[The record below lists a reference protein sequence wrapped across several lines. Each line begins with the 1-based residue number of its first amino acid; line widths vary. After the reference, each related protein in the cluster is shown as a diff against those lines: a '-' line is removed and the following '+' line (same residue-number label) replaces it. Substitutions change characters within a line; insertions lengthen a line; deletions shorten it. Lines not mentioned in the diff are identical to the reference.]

1 MQRGSGMSTVE
12 RQPATI
18 DDLYKVEGKA
28 ELVGGEIVKMSP
40 SGFWHMRI
48 NFVILSSLKRYES
61 DTGQGYAFGDG
72 GGFLCDLPGR
82 KSFSPDCSYYTGHLP
97 RSGHQFLPEPP
108 LFAVEIRS
116 ENDYGPRAEKAMADK
131 RADYFAA
138 GTKAVWD
145 VDPEGPVFVRLYLSE
160 NPEAAIEFHS
170 GEVAHAGAV
179 LPGWELPVDEIRDE
193 LK

>member
-1 MQRGSGMSTVE
+1 MSTVE

-28 ELVGGEIVKMSP
+28 ELVGGEIVFQVYSSEFQGLLAGLIYHSLWNYGDKS
-40 SGFWHMRI
+40 RI
-48 NFVILSSLKRYES
+48 GR
-61 DTGQGYAFGDG
+61 AFPDNTA
-72 GGFLCDLPGR
+72 FLCNLPNR
-82 KSFSPDCSYYTGHLP
+82 KSFAPDVSFYLIGQP
-97 RSGHQFLPEPP
+97 RSGRKFLPEPP
-108 LFAVEIRS
+108 VFAVEIRS
-116 ENDYGPRAEKAMADK
+116 ENDYGPRAEKAMAEK

-160 NPEAAIEFHS
+160 NADAPIEFRS
-170 GEVAHAGAV
+170 GEIAHAGAV
-179 LPGWELPVDEIRDE
+179 LPGWELRVDEIQEE

>member
-1 MQRGSGMSTVE
+1 MQGVSGMSTVE

-40 SGFWHMRI
+40 SGEYHGSLAGLIYRSLWNYGDKSRI
-48 NFVILSSLKRYES
+48 GR
-61 DTGQGYAFGDG
+61 AFPDNTA
-72 GGFLCDLPGR
+72 FLCNLPHR
-82 KSFSPDCSYYTGHLP
+82 KSFAPDVSFYLIGQP
-97 RSGHQFLPEPP
+97 RSGRKFLPEPP
-108 LFAVEIRS
+108 VFAVEIRS
-116 ENDYGPRAEKAMADK
+116 ENDYGPRAEKAMAEK
-131 RADYFAA
+131 RSDYFAA

-160 NPEAAIEFHS
+160 NSEAAIEFRS

>member
-1 MQRGSGMSTVE
+1 MSTVE

-40 SGFWHMRI
+40 SGEFHGSVAGLIFASLRQ
-48 NFVILSSLKRYES
+48 FARLSGIGR
-61 DTGQGYAFGDG
+61 AFPDNTA
-72 GGFLCDLPGR
+72 FLCNLPHR
-82 KSFSPDCSYYTGHLP
+82 KSFAPDVSFYLIGQP
-97 RSGHQFLPEPP
+97 RSGRKFLPEPP
-108 LFAVEIRS
+108 VFAVEIRS
-116 ENDYGPRAEKAMADK
+116 ENDYDPRAEKAMAEK
-131 RADYFAA
+131 RSDYFAA

-145 VDPEGPVFVRLYLSE
+145 VDPEGPVFVRLYLSD
-160 NPEAAIEFHS
+160 NPEAAIEFRS